1 MNKRQKKKREKRLL
15 RAKFIFGENQIVPY
29 HEDRI
34 ARRVYWENFVKERR
48 ADVRSYKQKL
58 RILALDKQLKK
69 RWKQR
74 NHVLEREDSE

>member
-15 RAKFIFGENQIVPY
+15 RAKFIFDENQIVHY

-34 ARRVYWENFVKERR
+34 ARRVYWEKFVKERR
-48 ADVRSYKQKL
+48 ADARSYKPKL
-58 RILALDKQLKK
+58 RILTLDKQLRK

-74 NHVLEREDSE
+74 NHGLEREDSE